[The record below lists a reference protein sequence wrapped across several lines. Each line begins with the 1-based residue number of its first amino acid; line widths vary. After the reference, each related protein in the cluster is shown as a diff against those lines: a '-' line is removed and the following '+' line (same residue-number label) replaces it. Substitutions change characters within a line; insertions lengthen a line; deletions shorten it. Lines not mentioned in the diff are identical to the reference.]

1 MSIVVNER
9 VEVTVPA
16 ELLER
21 LRAIPP
27 ATVGHMWDFGFM
39 RGDLR
44 PRGKK
49 GFVLC
54 GPAFTVKTM
63 AMDSAVVHVG
73 IGMAEPGDVMVIDR
87 NGDEKHSCWGEMT
100 SLAAK
105 VRGLAGTIVDGP
117 ATDIVEIDEM
127 EYLVFAKGVAPIT
140 TRAQPVPVGE
150 INTVIQCGGV
160 SVSPGDI
167 ILADDNGILVI
178 PQDKVAEVVERC
190 EPRAKR
196 ESETRRRILAGEA
209 LADVSGAAKRVA
221 DALANKD
228 T

>member
-9 VEVTVPA
+9 VGVSVPDD
-16 ELLER
+16 LMER
-21 LRAIPP
+21 LRGIPP

-44 PRGKK
+44 PLGRK
-49 GFVLC
+49 GFILC

-63 AMDSAVVHVG
+63 AMDNAVVHVG

-87 NGDEKHSCWGEMT
+87 NGDEKHSPWGEMT
-100 SLAAK
+100 SLGAK

-117 ATDIVEIDEM
+117 ATDITEIEEM
-127 EYLVFAKGVAPIT
+127 EYLVFSKGVAPIT
-140 TRAQPVPVGE
+140 TRAQPSATGE
-150 INTVIQCGGV
+150 INTTIQCGGV

-178 PQDKVAEVVERC
+178 PQHMVADVVERC
-190 EPRAKR
+190 EPRVKR
-196 ESETRRRILAGEA
+196 EAETRRRILAGEP
-209 LADVSGAAKRVA
+209 LAKITGAGKRVA
-221 DALANKD
+221 DALANQG
-228 T
+228 